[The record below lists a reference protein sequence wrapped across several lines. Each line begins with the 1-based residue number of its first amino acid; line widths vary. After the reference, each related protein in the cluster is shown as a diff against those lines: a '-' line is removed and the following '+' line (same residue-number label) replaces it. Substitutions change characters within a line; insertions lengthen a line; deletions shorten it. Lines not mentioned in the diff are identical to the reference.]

1 MARISQDDRERL
13 MDMTTRALD
22 NAPSDCGGI
31 KNLQMITSRYLSLG
45 TESDEDLQ
53 AQLQA
58 ILNLIKQSIQSTPPP
73 QITAGQRLQGQLAL
87 SASIADAL
95 KRDPAETEDLGLLMS
110 GRQADLSSAAWCKA
124 ARFYRH
130 AFDETPQP
138 LRDWVMLGELENQ
151 RRSASVL
158 MTALKNLASMAQAA
172 RQPAA
177 APKVFDYAEMVRQR
191 IRPNIVWSGK
201 ADRQETVV
209 EVHCAASGNLESVR
223 IVRSSGD
230 RAWDRAALEAVKR
243 SDPMPLDE
251 SGQAPRSFM
260 ITMRPGI

>member
-1 MARISQDDRERL
+1 
-13 MDMTTRALD
+13 
-22 NAPSDCGGI
+22 
-31 KNLQMITSRYLSLG
+31 MITSRYLSLG

-73 QITAGQRLQGQLAL
+73 QITAGQQLQGQLAL

-130 AFDETPQP
+130 AF
-138 LRDWVMLGELENQ
+138 
-151 RRSASVL
+151 
-158 MTALKNLASMAQAA
+158 
-172 RQPAA
+172 
-177 APKVFDYAEMVRQR
+177 
-191 IRPNIVWSGK
+191 GK